1 MGLSRSNTGLRAGR
15 DSERGEAGEL
25 VLALAGCPN
34 VGKSSVFNRLTGGRQ
49 HTGNW
54 AGKTVSC
61 ARGSFRGAEHRYT
74 LVDLPGTCSLLARS
88 SEEALAR
95 DYICFGGAEG
105 VILVCDACNIA
116 RSMALLLQLREV
128 GGRVLLCVNL
138 MDEAERKGIR
148 LDLKLLPERLGV
160 PVVAIS
166 ARRKQS
172 RAILIRAI
180 DAWMAAPPGEPLT
193 LCCSEAI
200 ETAVQ
205 RLLPLAEPLCRG
217 RLNARWLCL
226 RLLEGDGT
234 LLDRADEY
242 LGGALSRAEALRK
255 ELSRLRSMPG
265 FDPERL
271 GDHISAALIRQ
282 GEALCRDAVSAADG
296 AYGRRDRQIDRVV
309 TGRVLAWPLM
319 LILLSGLLYLTI
331 AGANGLSA
339 LLSTLFSRAERV
351 WEAVLHAAQAPP
363 WLQGLLLDGAW
374 RVLSWVVAVMLPP
387 MAIFFPLFA
396 LLEDL
401 GYLPRVAYNLDRP
414 FQRCGACGKMGLT
427 MCMGLGCNAAGVVG
441 CRIIDSERERL
452 LAVLTNSLVPC
463 NGRFPMLIAVLGMFF
478 TGTTDGTAGTLRSAL
493 LLTALI
499 VLSVALTLVSSRFL
513 SATLLKGTP
522 SSFVLELPPY
532 RMPQVGSVLLR
543 STLDQSLFVLGRA
556 AAVAIPAGLLL
567 WVMANV
573 QMDGVSLLA
582 HSAAFLEPLGR
593 FFGLDGVI
601 LLAFLLGLPANET
614 VLPIIHMAYSAQGI
628 IQTVGSLA
636 EVRALLVQNGW
647 TEVTALCVLLFS
659 LLHWPCSTTLL
670 TIKRET
676 GRWSWTALAAALPTS
691 LGLLLCALTVNLL
704 RLFGFS

>member
-1 MGLSRSNTGLRAGR
+1 MGLTRGDGRYTVRGRAM
-15 DSERGEAGEL
+15 ER

-54 AGKTVSC
+54 AGKTVTC
-61 ARGSFRGAEHRYT
+61 ASGSFRGANGRYT
-74 LVDLPGTCSLLARS
+74 LVDLPGACSLLARS

-105 VILVCDACNIA
+105 VIFVCDACNIE
-116 RSMALLLQLREV
+116 RSMPLLLQIREV
-128 GGRVLLCVNL
+128 SGRVLLCVNL

-148 LDLKLLPERLGV
+148 LDAALLSERLGV
-160 PVVAIS
+160 PVTAIS

-172 RAILIRAI
+172 RATLIRAV
-180 DAWMAAPPGEPLT
+180 DAWLSAPPGEPLT
-193 LCCSEAI
+193 VRYPEEIEA
-200 ETAVQ
+200 AVQ

-217 RLNARWLCL
+217 SLSARWLCL
-226 RLLEGDGT
+226 RLLEGDGA
-234 LLDRADEY
+234 LLERADKD
-242 LGGALSRAEALRK
+242 LGGALSGAEALRE
-255 ELSRLRSMPG
+255 ELSRLRSLPG
-265 FDPERL
+265 YDPEGL
-271 GDHISAALIRQ
+271 SDQISACLIRE
-282 GEALCRDAVSAADG
+282 GEALCRGAVSALDG
-296 AYGRRDRQIDRVV
+296 AYGRRDRQIDRIV
-309 TGRVLAWPLM
+309 TDRVLAWPLM
-319 LILLSGLLYLTI
+319 LVLLSGVLYLTV

-339 LLSTLFSRAERV
+339 LLSALFGRAERV
-351 WEAVLHAAQAPP
+351 LAALLQAAQAPP
-363 WLQGLLLDGAW
+363 WLRGLLLDGAW
-374 RVLSWVVAVMLPP
+374 RVLSWVVSVMLPP

-463 NGRFPMLIAVLGMFF
+463 NGRFPMLIAILGMFF
-478 TGTTDGTAGTLRSAL
+478 AGAAGTLRSAL
-493 LLTALI
+493 LLTGLI
-499 VLSVALTLVSSRFL
+499 VLSVALTLLSARLL
-513 SATLLKGTP
+513 SATLLKGRP

-543 STLDQSLFVLGRA
+543 STLDRSLFVLGRA

-573 QMDGVSLLA
+573 RLNGQSLLA
-582 HSAAFLEPLGR
+582 LSAAFLDPLGR

-601 LLAFLLGLPANET
+601 LLAFILGLPANET
-614 VLPIIHMAYSAQGI
+614 VLPIILMAYSAQGS
-628 IQTVGSLA
+628 IQELGRLA

-647 TEVTALCVLLFS
+647 TELTALCVLLFT

-670 TIKRET
+670 TIRRET
-676 GRWSWTALAAALPTS
+676 GRWSWTALAAALPTA
-691 LGLLLCALTVNLL
+691 LGLLLCALAANLP
-704 RLFGFS
+704 RLFGMA